1 MDMKSTAMRGAAVA
15 AVCLLGLALGLTL
28 GCRKS
33 KAKEEHEQKE
43 QKVELKQK
51 SDTGEAK
58 QRASDR
64 EYRQIKDM
72 VRRGNYQEAWDK
84 LDTLAA
90 TDEQIKWQSDIYK
103 KGAFTDELL
112 KQADALSDI
121 QQEQYQQAY
130 ERLMWVQT
138 HIESRREEAAKK
150 AAVVAHR
157 AQACDLYK
165 RALLKIQGY
174 RGGEAVTL
182 LERVRD
188 QYGDTDYAPL
198 AQQRLRE
205 IQGPPPDSADP
216 K

>member
-1 MDMKSTAMRGAAVA
+1 MGMKSTAMRGAAVA

-33 KAKEEHEQKE
+33 KAKDEQEQKE
-43 QKVELKQK
+43 QKVELKHK

-64 EYRQIKDM
+64 EYQQIKDM
-72 VRRGNYQEAWDK
+72 VKRGNYQEAWDK

-165 RALLKIQGY
+165 RALAKIQGY

-205 IQGPPPDSADP
+205 IQGPPPHSTDP
-216 K
+216 D